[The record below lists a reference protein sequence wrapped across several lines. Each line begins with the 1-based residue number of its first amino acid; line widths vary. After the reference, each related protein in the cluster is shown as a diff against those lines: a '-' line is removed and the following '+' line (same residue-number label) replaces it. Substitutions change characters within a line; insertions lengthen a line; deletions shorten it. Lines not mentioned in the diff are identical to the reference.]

1 MEVIDGRPLASR
13 NVMEET
19 QPLEVMLGDQ
29 VFHIV
34 FNIIQCSANPVVLGF
49 PWFEFHSPNIDGNL
63 QRIFS
68 KWRKE
73 KKFFI
78 QLLILGVRAFT
89 REFVIYAIPMDSS
102 VEKGVQEIP
111 TQYHDFKDVFKKKN
125 ADILPEYCP
134 YDCAIELQDGA
145 QPPFGLIYNLFLT
158 ELAALREYIYL
169 KPFQEIYLTFKFT
182 CWSTYFVCKE
192 EE

>member
-19 QPLEVMLGDQ
+19 QPLEVMLRDQ

-68 KWRKE
+68 K
-73 KKFFI
+73 
-78 QLLILGVRAFT
+78 
-89 REFVIYAIPMDSS
+89 
-102 VEKGVQEIP
+102 
-111 TQYHDFKDVFKKKN
+111 
-125 ADILPEYCP
+125 
-134 YDCAIELQDGA
+134 
-145 QPPFGLIYNLFLT
+145 
-158 ELAALREYIYL
+158 
-169 KPFQEIYLTFKFT
+169 
-182 CWSTYFVCKE
+182 
-192 EE
+192 